1 MSIPYKSL
9 SENFAVS
16 PQLTAEDMQAVAAAG
31 FKSVII
37 NRPDFEGGA
46 EQPLAADVMAAAE
59 AVGLQACYQPVAGNA
74 ITAAD
79 VNNFADLLETL
90 PQPVLAYCRSGNR
103 CSILYHATQTN

>member
-9 SENFAVS
+9 SENFAVA
-16 PQLTAEDMQAVAAAG
+16 PQLTAEDMKAVAAAG

-37 NRPDFEGGA
+37 NRPDYEGGA

-59 AVGLQACYQPVAGNA
+59 AVGLQASYQPVVGNA

-79 VNNFADLLETL
+79 VNNFAQLLETL

-103 CSILYHATQTN
+103 CSILYHATKAD